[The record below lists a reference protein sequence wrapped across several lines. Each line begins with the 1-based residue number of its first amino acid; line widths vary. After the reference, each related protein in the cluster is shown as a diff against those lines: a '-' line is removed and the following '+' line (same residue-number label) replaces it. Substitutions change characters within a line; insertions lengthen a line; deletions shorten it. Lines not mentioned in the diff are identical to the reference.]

1 MKASFSSLHSNLAS
15 SLTSELVSALFS
27 TLTFILIT
35 CSFKAKTKEFVFA
48 LVPKDAKNSYYLQSK
63 QGCMHAAKKLEVTCL
78 YRGPVRSDVRLQDMI
93 ITELIELK
101 VDAIA
106 VAVTQSEFL
115 AQHSFQ
121 LAKKAGIPIITF
133 DADFNE
139 LSKAKDPQLRLAY
152 VGSNNFALG
161 KALGQQLLLH
171 HPQGG
176 NIVIQ
181 TGRPDSHNLTLR
193 ILGLRTALAGKDFS
207 LSPGEILDH
216 NNGWN
221 EVRAPYP
228 SYGRIP
234 RALKQ
239 MEKVLKTDN
248 IAAFVAVGGWAQLD
262 DSAYRQ
268 MIFPL
273 KNKLI
278 NNKTSVVM
286 ADTVNSQL
294 ALLADNLSHVNIG
307 QSPYEM
313 GNMAMHILHNIVSN
327 KPFQETTYTPLTYCT
342 QKNYS
347 TCTK

>member
-1 MKASFSSLHSNLAS
+1 MKALCLAS
-15 SLTSELVSALFS
+15 A
-27 TLTFILIT
+27 FILII
-35 CSFKAKTKEFVFA
+35 SAYQAKTKEFVFA
-48 LVPKDAKNSYYLQSK
+48 LVPKDAKNPYYLQSK
-63 QGCMHAAKKLEVTCL
+63 QGCMDAAKKLGITCL
-78 YRGPVRSDVRLQDMI
+78 YRGPITSDVRLQDMI
-93 ITELIELK
+93 IRELIEQK

-121 LAKKAGIPIITF
+121 LANKAGIPIITF
-133 DADFNE
+133 DADFNDI
-139 LSKAKDPQLRLAY
+139 SKAKNPQLRLAY
-152 VGSNNFALG
+152 VGSNNFDLG
-161 KALGQQLLLH
+161 RALGQQLMAR

-181 TGRPDSHNLTLR
+181 TGRPDSHNLNLR
-193 ILGLRTALAGKDFS
+193 IQGLRSALAGKDFALAS
-207 LSPGEILDH
+207 AEILDH
-216 NNGWN
+216 DNGWH
-221 EVRAPYP
+221 EVRAPFP

-248 IAAFVAVGGWAQLD
+248 IAAFIAVGGWAQLD
-262 DSAYRQ
+262 DSAYRH

-273 KNKLI
+273 QSKLI
-278 NNKTSVVM
+278 NNKISVVM
-286 ADTVNSQL
+286 ADTVDSQL
-294 ALLADNLSHVNIG
+294 VLLADNLSHVNIG
-307 QSPYEM
+307 QSPYDM
-313 GNMAMHILHNIVSN
+313 GNMAMHTLHNILTH